1 MIYLLAGHNLRVDPG
16 AIGVNGRKEA
26 RETVALRKQIAFE
39 LTQLQANFKVDNDND
54 ALRTTLQKLNTGSGS
69 VVLDLHFN
77 AGVASANGVEVLV
90 GDDATKEDM
99 LFAEAILGATID
111 TLGVRNRGIK
121 KEGSTPHKRLGVMRM
136 HGRVCLL
143 EVCFITNAEDMAAYD
158 ANATELAKKIA
169 HILYEQDK
177 LST

>member
-26 RETVALRKQIAFE
+26 RETVNLRKKIAFE
-39 LTQLQANFKVDNDND
+39 LTQLQANFKVDNDD
-54 ALRTTLQKLNTGSGS
+54 HDLRTTLRKLNTGSGS

-77 AGVASANGVEVLV
+77 AGVAAAHGVEVLV
-90 GDDATKEDM
+90 GDDAQADDIAFATAM
-99 LFAEAILGATID
+99 LNATVS
-111 TLGVRNRGIK
+111 TLGLSSHGIK
-121 KEGSTPHKRLGVMRM
+121 KEGDTPRKRLGVMRM

-143 EVCFITNAEDMAAYD
+143 EVCFITNAKDMAAYD
-158 ANATELAKKIA
+158 ANDTELAKKIA